1 MAVFYVVFMKHKSP
15 GASLSEDDFYKS
27 MCYCALY
34 KTSEKRVGAIDADEI
49 SLTLVREKRPA
60 ALMAHLK
67 KRGAKIASTAPGVYN
82 VSGTPCMF
90 ATQIVAYG
98 EMDEKSGLWLRALTK
113 EMTQKTYREFADA
126 IYSEDSSGDRQIIDA
141 AESLVYVA
149 RQGNKK
155 LFVQEEGDEMIRGL
169 NRTIDKMVDDARAKG
184 EQIGIAKGEQ
194 IGIAKGE
201 QIGIAKGTVEVCRE
215 IGESETNI
223 IARLIKKLG
232 ISRDE
237 AERFLAEFS

>member
-1 MAVFYVVFMKHKSP
+1 MAVYLIVFMEHKSP

-194 IGIAKGE
+194 IGIAKG
-201 QIGIAKGTVEVCRE
+201 TVEVCRE